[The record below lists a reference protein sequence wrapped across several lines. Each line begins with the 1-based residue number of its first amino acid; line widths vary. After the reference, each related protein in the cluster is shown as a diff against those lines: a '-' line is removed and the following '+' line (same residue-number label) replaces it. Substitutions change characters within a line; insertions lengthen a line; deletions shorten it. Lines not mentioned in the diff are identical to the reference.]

1 MYFPQNVV
9 LYVRKRLWV
18 IWSIFKD
25 FFLGCLFPIHC
36 SFQEFIP
43 ASQNGL
49 TVSFVF
55 KIVAV
60 RRFWGKPITLSKEKK
75 NAYIFR
81 MPWPPPSLPPQTED
95 VLDLGGALADLARA
109 ARETRTT
116 LWSALQVGL
125 VLVWFDLIWCFLRQH
140 NLLSWI
146 VKLRLAFASWT
157 RNPHE
162 SKARLKRLIPKVIPT
177 KKRRRKSQMIKRKRN
192 HILTFFC
199 VQFYHSFV

>member
-1 MYFPQNVV
+1 
-9 LYVRKRLWV
+9 
-18 IWSIFKD
+18 
-25 FFLGCLFPIHC
+25 
-36 SFQEFIP
+36 
-43 ASQNGL
+43 
-49 TVSFVF
+49 
-55 KIVAV
+55 
-60 RRFWGKPITLSKEKK
+60 
-75 NAYIFR
+75 

-95 VLDLGGALADLARA
+95 VLDLGEALADLARA

-125 VLVWFDLIWCFLRQH
+125 VLVWFDLTWRFLRQH

-157 RNPHE
+157 RNRHE
-162 SKARLKRLIPKVIPT
+162 RSNKARLKRLIPKVIPT

-199 VQFYHSFV
+199 VQFYHSFFPLWKTKLEFTTKKSASQLKFLTRVVFFHNAMLLVIPVFMLFGDISAKD